1 MLARQAA
8 PPPAPSKAP
17 PVPPVTSP
25 SFANEVLARPYVEP
39 EVVTGPAPVL
49 PKLSPKPEPLVAPEP
64 PEEEDKPPPLAG
76 PNVMNVVMVGAECAP
91 WSKTGGLG
99 DVMGALPKA
108 LARRGHRVMV
118 VAPRYEIYDDAWET
132 GIRRIFRVFNGDVE
146 VRRQG
151 GAWAVAI
158 CSCQQLQK
166 LKGQCLAAEATNSS
180 ASSRSVGSSSAS
192 SSSSSSSCA
201 DWQVQCSAG
210 DAHPK
215 HARSRAAVWQL
226 GGMLLLGCT

>member
-1 MLARQAA
+1 MKPPPAPAQEALNKMLARQAA
-8 PPPAPSKAP
+8 PAPAPSKAP

-25 SFANEVLARPYVEP
+25 SFANEVLQRPYVEP
-39 EVVTGPAPVL
+39 DVVTGPAPAL
-49 PKLSPKPEPLVAPEP
+49 PKLSPKPEPVAAPELP
-64 PEEEDKPPPLAG
+64 PEEDKPPPLAG

-146 VRRQG
+146 VGGLGEGG
-151 GAWAVAI
+151 GAPGAV
-158 CSCQQLQK
+158 QQLQ
-166 LKGQCLAAEATNSS
+166 LPAATRSG
-180 ASSRSVGSSSAS
+180 SRCRLWIRKTHCS
-192 SSSSSSSCA
+192 SSSSTHC
-201 DWQVQCSAG
+201 QVQW
-210 DAHPK
+210 
-215 HARSRAAVWQL
+215 AA
-226 GGMLLLGCT
+226 